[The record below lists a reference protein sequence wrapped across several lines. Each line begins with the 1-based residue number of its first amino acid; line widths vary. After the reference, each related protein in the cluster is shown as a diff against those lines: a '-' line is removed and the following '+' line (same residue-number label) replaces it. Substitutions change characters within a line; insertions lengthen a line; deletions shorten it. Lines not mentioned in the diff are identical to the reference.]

1 MSDEIRDKVINLVA
15 ERMGVE
21 PDQITE
27 ETHFINDLQ
36 SDSLDMAEL
45 VIDLEEEFDLN
56 ISDEE
61 AQQIETVGQAIEHIK
76 QSQQQ
81 DQ

>member
-1 MSDEIRDKVINLVA
+1 MSEDIKDRVIGLVA

-27 ETHFINDLQ
+27 QTHFVNDLQ

-45 VIDLEEEFDLN
+45 VIDLEEAFNLT
-56 ISDEE
+56 ITDEE
-61 AQQIETVGQAIEHIK
+61 AQGIETVGQAIQYIADN
-76 QSQQQ
+76 QQQ
-81 DQ
+81 GQ